1 MKDMS
6 LSDDCP
12 DPVRDALAHGE
23 STPETFASWSLGEC
37 LRRLRTRF
45 GYTRGALVARAGVSA
60 SLVGRAEQGADVRV
74 STIRKLYA
82 ALGCRV
88 VLLPAGAL
96 YELDWRQAHNDDASI
111 ESEKEIERLITG
123 GVPEGWEEAPE
134 G

>member
-1 MKDMS
+1 M
-6 LSDDCP
+6 P
-12 DPVRDALAHGE
+12 AALAY
-23 STPETFASWSLGEC
+23 A
-37 LRRLRTRF
+37 LRLHARRP
-45 GYTRGALVARAGVSA
+45 GGAR
-60 SLVGRAEQGADVRV
+60 GADVRV

-96 YELDWRQAHNDDASI
+96 YELDWRQAHNDDAII